1 MNIQNRAG
9 ARNEF
14 TLGGIPASRLAVPGQ
29 MQLPLVSFIVRN
41 WNYGDFIGNAIAS
54 IKAQDYPRF
63 EVIVVDNAST
73 DNSRD
78 IIQQQI
84 EEDPR
89 FRVVHSDVNLGPL
102 GGALLGLESAKGEFV
117 TFVDSDD
124 TLLAN
129 FASLHIQAHLAA
141 SRNIAFTSCS
151 TIETGP
157 DGAVVN
163 GRRQRSGIKETAPR
177 HGLRAADIVPRLG
190 TVDDEAYELLSQNTM
205 MLGPAT
211 TGWLWSPGTANMYR
225 RFMLDLL
232 APLADPI
239 DLLKLSGDG
248 HYNRLCHLIGGSAI
262 IDLPLSTYRIHGG
275 NFYVSTPS
283 LASWQLDGGP
293 ALQFGALRSREMIRV
308 LVANTQDFAWR
319 IGEKRFWDSLFILV
333 DLGQKRQG
341 GTTEEFATFIGEQIG
356 ILAQTFGEKH
366 TLHQLA
372 NHLPRDTL
380 NEILRQRYGGS
391 IPYRVRWFLHP
402 LHLHRLKER
411 VKRLARKLRIARD

>member
-1 MNIQNRAG
+1 LNIQTRVD

-41 WNYGDFIGNAIAS
+41 WNYGDYIGNAIAS

-78 IIQQQI
+78 VIQQQVGD
-84 EEDPR
+84 DPR
-89 FRVVHSDVNLGPL
+89 FQVIHSDVNLGPL
-102 GGALLGLESAKGEFV
+102 GGALLGLERSKGEFV

-163 GRRQRSGIKETAPR
+163 GRRQRSGMKETSPR

-190 TVDDEAYELLSQNTM
+190 TVDDEAYDLLSQNTL
-205 MLGPAT
+205 MLSPT
-211 TGWLWSPGTANMYR
+211 TSGWLWSPGTSNMYR

-232 APLADPI
+232 VPLADSAIVP
-239 DLLKLSGDG
+239 KLSTDG

-262 IDLPLSTYRIHGG
+262 IDLPLSTYRIHGS
-275 NFYVSTPS
+275 NFYVSAPS
-283 LASWQLDGGP
+283 LASWQTDGGP

-308 LVANTQDFAWR
+308 FLANTEEFSSR
-319 IGEKRFWDSLFILV
+319 IGEKRFWDALFVLM
-333 DLGQKRQG
+333 DFGQKRQG
-341 GTTEEFATFIGEQIG
+341 GTTEDFTAFMGDQFQI
-356 ILAQTFGEKH
+356 LVQAFGEKH
-366 TLHQLA
+366 ALRQIA
-372 NHLPRDTL
+372 NRVPRNTMSA
-380 NEILRQRYGGS
+380 ILRRHYGGA
-391 IPYRVRWFLHP
+391 IPIRARWIIHP
-402 LHLHRLKER
+402 ARPRRLKER
-411 VKRLARKLRIARD
+411 AKRLAQKLRLIRR